1 MLIIK
6 KLQITL
12 HPQPR
17 HQLFRNEPPI
27 FDDLKACLN
36 NWLYFLLKMI
46 NILALAAP
54 QLRKYGNIPKVI
66 GVGMGGA
73 RWAIAHPL
81 LKVGGPAIG
90 FGPPTFRRG
99 PFPKFGPVFFATG
112 LRD

>member
-1 MLIIK
+1 MGTESEQMALRHK
-6 KLQITL
+6 
-12 HPQPR
+12 PQM
-17 HQLFRNEPPI
+17 EPPSNQLI
-27 FDDLKACLN
+27 FTYD
-36 NWLYFLLKMI
+36 
-46 NILALAAP
+46 
-54 QLRKYGNIPKVI
+54 RKGRCAI

-99 PFPKFGPVFFATG
+99 PFPKVSSVFFATG